1 MNVFHEGDL
10 EVSFTG
16 AISARRFDDA
26 SHGLSHCMKAV
37 DFVVELHDRYLYI
50 EFKDPNHPGSRPRD
64 QRRFLQRFR
73 SGKLDE
79 ELKAKFRDT
88 FLYEWACGRADKPV
102 YFLVLVALDDQDAR
116 LLGPRTT
123 SLKRNLPAGKAH
135 SAPWERS
142 IAHDASVFNISYW
155 NSRLQNFRVTR
166 RSTNRGS

>member
-1 MNVFHEGDL
+1 MTVFYEGDL

-26 SHGLSHCMKAV
+26 SHRLSHCMKAV

-50 EFKDPNHPGSRPRD
+50 EFKDPNHPRSRPRD
-64 QRRFLQRFR
+64 RKRFMKRFR

-79 ELKAKFRDT
+79 ELKVKFRDT

-102 YFLVLVALDDQDAR
+102 YFFVLVALDGQDAR

-123 SLKRNLPAGKAH
+123 ALKRNLPAGRPH
-135 SAPWERS
+135 STTWVRP
-142 IAHDASVFNISYW
+142 IAYDASVFDIARW
-155 NSRLQNFRVTR
+155 NSHLQNFRVIR
-166 RSTNRGS
+166 RGINSGS